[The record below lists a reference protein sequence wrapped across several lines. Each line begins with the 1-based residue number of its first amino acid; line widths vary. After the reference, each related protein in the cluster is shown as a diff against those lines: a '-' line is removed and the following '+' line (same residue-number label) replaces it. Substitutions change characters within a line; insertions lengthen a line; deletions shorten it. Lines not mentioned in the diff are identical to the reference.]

1 MKKASP
7 AEIVVTLF
15 SSVLWLGTLIA
26 MFFIKHW
33 TVLFVAIPHCLAF
46 IWMLSFAVQHSQN
59 SKTEEK
65 KRVNDQSQ
73 KDDGITMDEII
84 FWDMIDDD

>member
-1 MKKASP
+1 MKKTSP

-15 SSVLWLGTLIA
+15 SGVVWLVTFIA

-46 IWMLSFAVQHSQN
+46 IWMLSFAVQHSN
-59 SKTEEK
+59 LMVIELSSG
-65 KRVNDQSQ
+65 RH
-73 KDDGITMDEII
+73 
-84 FWDMIDDD
+84 